1 MDKCKLAQF
10 FIVATLFLI
19 FKFCIIYTP
28 THCEINEM
36 NKKLVICGK
45 VIKQHRDPKN
55 HNYMEIR
62 LSDKTYLYEKTE
74 FEEIVGLVSVG
85 DSICKPLNSLVF
97 FIQRRPSILGPSDT
111 IYESVELPCDTLE
124 NK

>member
-1 MDKCKLAQF
+1 MDKSKLVLF
-10 FIVATLFLI
+10 FITIAMFLMVE
-19 FKFCIIYTP
+19 FCLPDAP

-45 VIKQHRDPKN
+45 VIKQYRDPKN
-55 HNYMEIR
+55 HNFMEIK
-62 LSDKTYLYEKTE
+62 LSNNMYLYEKTY
-74 FEEIVGLVSVG
+74 FTEIVNLVSVG

-97 FIQRRPSILGPSDT
+97 FIRQYEPYFPDT
-111 IYESVELPCDTLE
+111 LYVSVELPCDTLE